1 MIRRALVL
9 AGPPVLLLVAVIALW
24 ELFTVV
30 SGVPAYLL
38 PGPLQIL
45 RSGVDQRGDL
55 WISIQTT
62 FVPTIVGYVLSIV
75 LGCGVAFVMSLS
87 KAIER
92 SIYPYA
98 IVLQTIPIVAI
109 APLIVIW
116 FGAGTVAI
124 IIITLII
131 AVFPMISNTVLG
143 LTSTDHNLL
152 DLMRL
157 YNASPLQTM
166 TKLRGPA
173 ALPNIMGGMKISA
186 GLSVIGAI
194 VGEFIAGIGGGQGGL
209 GYAITSAALHLQIP
223 YLFANALA
231 SSLLGICIFMAVSL
245 LSKLALGHWHES
257 STRREA

>member
-1 MIRRALVL
+1 MMRRSITL
-9 AGPPVLLLVAVIALW
+9 AGPPLLLLIVLLGLW
-24 ELFTVV
+24 QLFTIV
-30 SGVPAYLL
+30 SGIPNYLL
-38 PGPLQIL
+38 PGPLQII
-45 RSGVDQRGDL
+45 GVGVGKRLDL

-62 FVPTIVGYVLSIV
+62 FVPTIIGYVLSIV

-116 FGAGTVAI
+116 FGAGTLAI

-157 YNASPLQTM
+157 YNATPLQTM
-166 TKLRGPA
+166 TKLRIPS
-173 ALPNIMGGMKISA
+173 ALPYIMGGMKISA

-245 LSKLALGHWHES
+245 LARLALGQWHES
-257 STRREA
+257 STRREG

>member
-1 MIRRALVL
+1 MTRRAFAV
-9 AGPPVLLLVAVIALW
+9 AAPPVLLLVVVLAAWQVV
-24 ELFTVV
+24 TVV
-30 SGVPAYLL
+30 SDIPIYLL
-38 PGPLQIL
+38 PGPIQIL
-45 RSGVDQRGDL
+45 RSAVEQRGDL

-62 FVPTIVGYVLSIV
+62 FVPTIIGYVLSIV

-87 KAIER
+87 KAVER

-124 IIITLII
+124 IIITVII

-143 LTSTDHNLL
+143 LTSTDHNLI

-157 YNASPLQTM
+157 YNATPLQTM
-166 TKLRGPA
+166 TKLRGPF
-173 ALPNIMGGMKISA
+173 ALPHIMGGMKISA

-194 VGEFIAGIGGGQGGL
+194 VGEFIAGLGGGQGGL

-231 SSLLGICIFMAVSL
+231 SSLLGICIFVAVSL
-245 LSKLALGHWHES
+245 LARLVLGQWHES
-257 STRREA
+257 STRKEG